1 MPNTAFEHHRQVT
14 LYDLDASEQLSCA
27 TLFRYFE
34 ETAMQASAALGFP
47 LEWYRSRGEFWVI
60 RTMRLERICPATYLD
75 DLVIR
80 TWLSNVGRI
89 RADRNYL
96 VLRFSDGKI
105 VARAVANW
113 VYLDARTMRPTRVA
127 PGIIARFSELDPPV
141 LEPIARLN
149 FDGNSSHLF
158 QCKMTRSAQFFEI
171 DAAKHVNNAIYVDW
185 LEEAV
190 RVALAELGLF
200 GAAASLSASP
210 WFCRHSLE
218 YLRPTL
224 PGEEVE
230 INTRL
235 LHRGRTAG
243 YWEQEIRHLPSQ
255 SIILR
260 AKSVTVW
267 VDANNSII
275 KWGPQ

>member
-1 MPNTAFEHHRQVT
+1 MT

-75 DLVIR
+75 DLDIR

-89 RADRNYL
+89 RADRNYQ
-96 VLRFSDGKI
+96 VLHFPTGKI

-113 VYLDARTMRPTRVA
+113 VYLDARTMHPSRVD
-127 PGIIARFSELDPPV
+127 PDIIARFSELEPPV
-141 LEPIARLN
+141 LEPITRLN
-149 FDGNSSHLF
+149 FDGFSTHLF
-158 QCKMTRSAQFFEI
+158 QTKMTRRAQFFEI

-190 RVALAELGLF
+190 RVALAELGSI
-200 GAAASLSASP
+200 GSAPSLNSSP

-224 PGEEVE
+224 PGDEVE

-235 LHRGRTAG
+235 LRRGRTTG

-255 SIILR
+255 SIVLR
-260 AKSVTVW
+260 ANSVTVW
-267 VDANNSII
+267 VDANHSIT
-275 KWGPQ
+275 KWGAQQ